1 MARSALTPQPFV
13 TAGLAPTTVTPDAEG
28 VSFRNNGK
36 MILMVTNGSASDIT
50 VTPKIAKTIE
60 GVTPTS
66 PARTVAARRHQVPRP
81 VRGGH
86 LPAAVLDGRD
96 VRGLLRCHR
105 RRRGAA
111 PTPVKGGAVADWNLN
126 YGTFERLPED
136 RKVQADLDRRAE
148 AARAAADVVC
158 PRSEDGRNGQ
168 DPGHLASTIRIERR
182 GVARRVLYGNDT
194 TAAYAVIIEWGSR
207 RHMIYPRNGKY
218 LRWVDP
224 QTGRVI
230 FARKVDHP
238 GTRPY
243 RVMSGAALE
252 AARNA

>member
-1 MARSALTPQPFV
+1 M
-13 TAGLAPTTVTPDAEG
+13 
-28 VSFRNNGK
+28 
-36 MILMVTNGSASDIT
+36 
-50 VTPKIAKTIE
+50 
-60 GVTPTS
+60 
-66 PARTVAARRHQVPRP
+66 
-81 VRGGH
+81 
-86 LPAAVLDGRD
+86 
-96 VRGLLRCHR
+96 
-105 RRRGAA
+105 
-111 PTPVKGGAVADWNLN
+111 
-126 YGTFERLPED
+126 
-136 RKVQADLDRRAE
+136 
-148 AARAAADVVC
+148 VC